1 MKTTRSIICN
11 QEQLGD
17 LGLDLGIGEPAPL
30 ESQPAGLLGGDG
42 GGGGLL
48 GDSLGGVEPQQKKED
63 NTMPEI
69 EDVIEDDNGGL
80 NLPKIE
86 EDSVMFLIVSQR
98 EKGIV
103 LSYFITRFVVLDI
116 VVLVNVNKRNRPIQ
130 SRL

>member
-17 LGLDLGIGEPAPL
+17 LGLDIGIGEPAPL
-30 ESQPAGLLGGDG
+30 ESQPAGLLGGNG

-48 GDSLGGVEPQQKKED
+48 GDSLGGVEPQQKRED
-63 NTMPEI
+63 NMMPEI

-86 EDSVMFLIVSQR
+86 EDSVMFLIVGQR

-103 LSYFITRFVVLDI
+103 LSYFITRFVDLDI
-116 VVLVNVNKRNRPIQ
+116 VVLVHLNKRYRQ
-130 SRL
+130 SNE

>member
-48 GDSLGGVEPQQKKED
+48 GDSLGGVEAQQKKED

-80 NLPKIE
+80 NLPRIE
-86 EDSVMFLIVSQR
+86 EDSVMFLIV
-98 EKGIV
+98 G
-103 LSYFITRFVVLDI
+103 
-116 VVLVNVNKRNRPIQ
+116 Q
-130 SRL
+130 SK

>member
-42 GGGGLL
+42 GGLL
-48 GDSLGGVEPQQKKED
+48 GDSLGDVPAQQKKEE

-86 EDSVMFLIVSQR
+86 EDSVIFFIVGQSKR
-98 EKGIV
+98 EREG
-103 LSYFITRFVVLDI
+103 LSYFTL
-116 VVLVNVNKRNRPIQ
+116 
-130 SRL
+130 